1 MTVTQ
6 GQRGGKAAT
15 LIIVSLL
22 LITAV
27 CALPWTPLW
36 DSILSVGYGPLCL
49 LGVDRWFSA
58 SETLVLLNETGDDF
72 SNAAN
77 PARQKE
83 VERVK
88 SLCGANHVSTD
99 WLLWV
104 DDPGVGPAVRIRA
117 KAWSPDTARGLV
129 SGVVE
134 EYKGCRKHED

>member
-1 MTVTQ
+1 MKRT
-6 GQRGGKAAT
+6 
-15 LIIVSLL
+15 IIVFLL
-22 LITAV
+22 VIATV

-36 DSILSVGYGPLCL
+36 DPILSVGYGLLCP

-58 SETLVLLNETGDDF
+58 NETLVLLNETSSDF

-77 PARQKE
+77 PARQRE
-83 VERVK
+83 VERVE
-88 SLCGANHVSTD
+88 SLCGAYYVSVD

-104 DDPGVGPAVRIRA
+104 DDPGGGPTVRIRA

-134 EYKGCRKHED
+134 RYNAGEGTPHPPFVTP